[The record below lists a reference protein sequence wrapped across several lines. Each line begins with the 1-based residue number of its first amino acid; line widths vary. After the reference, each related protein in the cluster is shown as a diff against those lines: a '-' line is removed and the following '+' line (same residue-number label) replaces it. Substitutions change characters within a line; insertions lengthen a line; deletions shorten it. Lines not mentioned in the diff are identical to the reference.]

1 MDCAMFSIRVMETD
15 MSTHDTTPALCE
27 IDDLRIAFRTHDG
40 TMNEAVR
47 GLSLTLNKG
56 ERLGIVGESGSGK
69 SLTGRALLGLLP
81 PAAHCTAKTMRFD
94 GSDLLDMR
102 ADKRRKLCGQQMGM
116 ILQDPK
122 YSLNPVMTV
131 AQQMREAFALHEP
144 KLSRRAMREKII
156 AALEAVH
163 IRNPERVVDSYP
175 HELSGGMGQRVMIA
189 MMVSTGP
196 RLLIADE
203 PTSALDVLVSMQ
215 VLAVLDE
222 MIEKHDTGL
231 IFISHDLP
239 LVMSFCDRVVVMYA
253 GRVVE
258 TCAARD
264 LVHAQH
270 PYTRGL
276 LAANPPL
283 ANPPAELPVLSRDPA
298 WLNDVQGAPA

>member
-1 MDCAMFSIRVMETD
+1 MQTASQVEE
-15 MSTHDTTPALCE
+15 PAPLCE
-27 IDDLRIAFRTHDG
+27 IENLRIGFPAHDG
-40 TMNEAVR
+40 TLTDAVR
-47 GLSLTLNKG
+47 GISLTVQRG

-81 PAAHCTAKTMRFD
+81 SGAQWSADALRFE
-94 GSDLLDMR
+94 GVDLLAMR
-102 ADKRRKLCGQQMGM
+102 PGERRRLCGTQMSM

-131 AQQMREAFALHEP
+131 AQQMREAFRRHEP
-144 KLSRRAMREKII
+144 KLGARAMREKIV
-156 AALEAVH
+156 AALAAVH
-163 IRNPERVVDSYP
+163 IRNPERVADAYP

-189 MMVSTGP
+189 MMVSAGP

-203 PTSALDVLVSMQ
+203 PTSALDVLVSIQ

-239 LVMSFCDRVVVMYA
+239 LVMSFCDRVVVMVG

-264 LVHAQH
+264 LANAQH

-283 ANPPAELPVLSRDPA
+283 VDPPDELPTLRRDPA
-298 WLNDVQGAPA
+298 WFAEP

>member
-1 MDCAMFSIRVMETD
+1 METD

-203 PTSALDVLVSMQ
+203 PTSALDVLVSIQ

-222 MIEKHDTGL
+222 MIAKHDTGL

-258 TCAARD
+258 TCTARD

-298 WLNDVQGAPA
+298 WLNDVQGASA

>member
-1 MDCAMFSIRVMETD
+1 MEAEEMELD
-15 MSTHDTTPALCE
+15 SRHPLCE
-27 IDDLRIAFRTHDG
+27 IDDLHVAFRGHDG
-40 TMNEAVR
+40 TLSDAVR
-47 GLSLTLNKG
+47 GLSLSVNKG

-69 SLTGRALLGLLP
+69 SLTGRALLDLLP
-81 PAAHCTAKTMRFD
+81 PAAHCTAKALRFD
-94 GSDLLDMR
+94 GQDLLAMPPR
-102 ADKRRKLCGQQMGM
+102 KRRRLCGQQMGM

-131 AQQMREAFALHEP
+131 AQQMREAFALHDP
-144 KLSRRAMREKII
+144 KLGRKAMREKIVG
-156 AALEAVH
+156 ALAAVH
-163 IRNPERVVDSYP
+163 IRNPERVADAYP

-189 MMVSTGP
+189 MMVSSGP
-196 RLLIADE
+196 RLLVADE
-203 PTSALDVLVSMQ
+203 PTSALDVLVSVQ
-215 VLAVLDE
+215 VLAILDE
-222 MIEKHDTGL
+222 MIAKHDTGL
-231 IFISHDLP
+231 ILISHDLP

-283 ANPPAELPVLSRDPA
+283 VNPPDELPVLRRDPA
-298 WLNDVQGAPA
+298 WLTDTHGVPA

>member
-1 MDCAMFSIRVMETD
+1 MPAD
-15 MSTHDTTPALCE
+15 MIQPLCE
-27 IDDLRIAFRTHDG
+27 IDDLRIGFHGHDG
-40 TMNEAVR
+40 ALTEAVR
-47 GLSLTLNKG
+47 GLSLTLHRG

-81 PAAHCTAKTMRFD
+81 PAAQYRAKAMTFD
-94 GSDLLDMR
+94 GQDLLSMSAR
-102 ADKRRKLCGQQMGM
+102 KRRQLCGQQMGM

-131 AQQMREAFALHEP
+131 AQQMREVFDLHGP
-144 KLSRRAMREKII
+144 KLGRREMREQII
-156 AALEAVH
+156 AALAAVH
-163 IRNPERVVDSYP
+163 IRNPERVADAYP

-189 MMVSTGP
+189 MMVSSGP
-196 RLLIADE
+196 RLLVADE

-215 VLAVLDE
+215 VLGILDE
-222 MIEKHDTGL
+222 MIEKHHTGL

-239 LVMSFCDRVVVMYA
+239 LVMSFCDRVVVMFA

-264 LVHAQH
+264 LVHARH

-276 LAANPPL
+276 LAASPPL
-283 ANPPAELPVLSRDPA
+283 IDPPDQLPVLKPDPA
-298 WLNDVQGAPA
+298 WLTQPAGASA

>member
-1 MDCAMFSIRVMETD
+1 MNADSNQ
-15 MSTHDTTPALCE
+15 ALCE
-27 IDDLRIAFRTHDG
+27 IDDLRVGFRGHDG
-40 TMNEAVR
+40 TLTEAVR
-47 GLSLTLNKG
+47 GLSLTVNKG

-81 PAAHCTAKTMRFD
+81 PAAQCTAKTLRFH
-94 GSDLLDMR
+94 GQDLLAMPPR
-102 ADKRRKLCGQQMGM
+102 KRRRLCGQQMGM

-131 AQQMREAFALHEP
+131 AQQMREAFALHDP
-144 KLSRRAMREKII
+144 KLGRKAMRAKIV
-156 AALEAVH
+156 AALAAVH
-163 IRNPERVVDSYP
+163 IRHPERVADAYP

-189 MMVSTGP
+189 MMVSSGP
-196 RLLIADE
+196 RLLVADE
-203 PTSALDVLVSMQ
+203 PTSALDVLVSVQ
-215 VLAVLDE
+215 VLGILDE
-222 MIEKHDTGL
+222 MIAKHDTGL
-231 IFISHDLP
+231 ILISHDLP

-264 LVHAQH
+264 LAHAQH

-283 ANPPAELPVLSRDPA
+283 VDPPDELPVLARDPA
-298 WLNDVQGAPA
+298 WLTQSTGAPA

>member
-1 MDCAMFSIRVMETD
+1 MSSIHGMEAD
-15 MSTHDTTPALCE
+15 MAEPLCE
-27 IDDLRIAFRTHDG
+27 IKNLRIGFQGHDG
-40 TMNEAVR
+40 ALTEAVR
-47 GLSLTLNKG
+47 GISLTLNRG

-81 PAAHCTAKTMRFD
+81 PSAKWSADALTLD
-94 GSDLLDMR
+94 GRDLLAMR
-102 ADKRRKLCGQQMGM
+102 PKERRRLCGTQMSM

-122 YSLNPVMTV
+122 FSLNPVMTV
-131 AQQMREAFALHEP
+131 EQQMREAFAREGP
-144 KLSRRAMREKII
+144 RLSRRAMRENIV
-156 AALEAVH
+156 AALAAVH
-163 IRNPERVVDSYP
+163 IRDPERVADAFP

-189 MMVSTGP
+189 MMVSSGP

-222 MIEKHDTGL
+222 MIAKHDTGL

-239 LVMSFCDRVVVMYA
+239 LVMSFCDRVMVMVG

-264 LVHAQH
+264 LVHARH

-283 ANPPAELPVLSRDPA
+283 ANPPDELPVLMRDPS
-298 WLNDVQGAPA
+298 WTSDIETNP